1 MKKIDEDSKVSLAL
15 GIAVV
20 FALGF
25 LTFAFS
31 GRASADTV
39 VSKYQVGNVVRITNN
54 AWSETNGYTLT
65 NRHNWYGT
73 VVSKTPKKYS
83 NSSWQYKIVYPNGW
97 HNDYVAEQDITTIP
111 NSKFSVGSVAR
122 ITSNAWSETN
132 GYTLTNRHNWAGTI
146 VSVRAKPYS
155 ISAWEYKIVY
165 PNGWHSDYVAEQDLT
180 NIPNARYNVGN
191 TVKIAGNAWSETN
204 GYTLRNRQ
212 NWVGTVVSA
221 TPKPYSNSAW
231 VYKIQYP
238 NGWHSDYVA
247 EQDVTN
253 ISNARYKVGDTVKIA
268 SNAWSETNGY
278 SLVNHQNWIGTVV
291 SATPKAH
298 SNSAWQ
304 YYIRY
309 SNGQHNDYVAEQDL
323 SASNSNTSTN
333 SSSAKQPTYFSQLD
347 SRWSGVKFRHTT
359 IGSDGCVPTSLAMVL
374 KGSYGLNVDP
384 VSVAQKMAPMNSW
397 YAGASGQDLVK
408 TAKAYG
414 RSVEEISDK
423 NRAIAVLKSGVP
435 LIMYVN
441 VGIGHAVAVYG
452 YNNGQVN
459 TYDPYNWKFYGSVS
473 SFDALWNNPSVDYNM
488 DWDAGRPVFAIR

>member
-1 MKKIDEDSKVSLAL
+1 MVKKIDEESKLSCTLVIAVVLAL
-15 GIAVV
+15 G
-20 FALGF
+20 L
-25 LTFAFS
+25 LTFTFKS
-31 GRASADTV
+31 NVSASSA

-54 AWSETNGYTLT
+54 AWCETNGYTLT

-73 VVSKTPKKYS
+73 VVSKTPKNYS
-83 NSSWQYKIVYPNGW
+83 HSSWEYHIKYPNGNNSV
-97 HNDYVAEQDITTIP
+97 HVAEQDLTNIP
-111 NSKFSVGSVAR
+111 NAKYAVGSVAR
-122 ITSNAWSETN
+122 ITTNAWSETN
-132 GYTLTNRHNWAGTI
+132 GYTLTNRHNWVGTI
-146 VSVRAKPYS
+146 VSAKPKAYS
-155 ISAWEYKIVY
+155 TSAWEYDIKY
-165 PNGWHSDYVAEQDLT
+165 PNGVHSVHVADQDLT
-180 NIPNARYNVGN
+180 NIPASRFTVGQ
-191 TVKIAGNAWSETN
+191 TVKIN
-204 GYTLRNRQ
+204 
-212 NWVGTVVSA
+212 
-221 TPKPYSNSAW
+221 
-231 VYKIQYP
+231 
-238 NGWHSDYVA
+238 
-247 EQDVTN
+247 
-253 ISNARYKVGDTVKIA
+253 

-278 SLVNHQNWIGTVV
+278 SLVNHRNWVGTVV
-291 SATPKAH
+291 YATPKAH

-323 SASNSNTSTN
+323 SASSSNATTNTSV
-333 SSSAKQPTYFSQLD
+333 AKQPTYFSQLD

-359 IGSDGCVPTSLAMVL
+359 IGTDGCVPTSLAMVL

-384 VSVAQKMAPMNSW
+384 VSVAQKMAPMGSW

-459 TYDPYNWKFYGSVS
+459 TYDPYNRKFYGTTS
-473 SFDALWNNPSVDYNM
+473 SFDALWNNPSADKNM
-488 DWDAGRPVFAIR
+488 DWDVGRPVFAIR

>member
-1 MKKIDEDSKVSLAL
+1 MKKIDEESKVSFALGVAVIFAL
-15 GIAVV
+15 GI
-20 FALGF
+20 

-132 GYTLTNRHNWAGTI
+132 GYTLTNRHNWVGTI

-253 ISNARYKVGDTVKIA
+253 IPNARYKVGDTVKIA
-268 SNAWSETNGY
+268 GNAWSETNGY

-291 SATPKAH
+291 SATPKAY

-323 SASNSNTSTN
+323 STSSSNTNTTVAN
-333 SSSAKQPTYFSQLD
+333 KPTYFSQLD
-347 SRWSGVKFRHTT
+347 SRWSGVRFRHTT

-374 KGSYGLNVDP
+374 RGSYGLNVDP
-384 VSVAQKMAPMNSW
+384 VSVSQKMAPMNSW

-408 TAKAYG
+408 TAQAYG

>member
-1 MKKIDEDSKVSLAL
+1 MKNRFKIMGLIVSA
-15 GIAVV
+15 GTAVIASSVLV
-20 FALGF
+20 NH
-25 LTFAFS
+25 
-31 GRASADTV
+31 ASANAV
-39 VSKYQVGNVVRITNN
+39 ASKYNVGDTIQIASN

-73 VVSKTPKKYS
+73 ISSKTPKKYS
-83 NSSWQYKIVYPNGW
+83 ISSFEYKVVYPNGW
-97 HNDYVAEQDITTIP
+97 HNDHVAEQDI
-111 NSKFSVGSVAR
+111 K
-122 ITSNAWSETN
+122 
-132 GYTLTNRHNWAGTI
+132 
-146 VSVRAKPYS
+146 
-155 ISAWEYKIVY
+155 
-165 PNGWHSDYVAEQDLT
+165 
-180 NIPNARYNVGN
+180 NIPNPRFTKGDV
-191 TVKIAGNAWSETN
+191 VKIASNAWSETN

-212 NWVGTVVSA
+212 NWAGTVVSATPKAYSNSAWEYDIQYGNNQHSVHVADQDLINIPNSKYQVGNTVKIASNAWSETNGYTLRNRQNWIGTVVSA
-221 TPKPYSNSAW
+221 TPKPYSHSNW

-247 EQDVTN
+247 EQDVNN
-253 ISNARYKVGDTVKIA
+253 IPSSKYHVGQTVKVTG
-268 SNAWSETNGY
+268 NAWSETNGY
-278 SLVNHQNWIGTVV
+278 SLVNHRNWVGTIV
-291 SATPKAH
+291 SATPKAY

-304 YYIRY
+304 YYVRY
-309 SNGQHNDYVAEQDL
+309 SNGQHNDNVAEQDL
-323 SASNSNTSTN
+323 TDNNTSN
-333 SSSAKQPTYFSQLD
+333 AGRPTYFSQLD
-347 SRWSGVKFRHTT
+347 GRWSGVRFRHTT

-384 VSVAQKMAPMNSW
+384 VSIAQKMAPMNSW
-397 YAGASGQDLVK
+397 YAGASGTDLVK

-459 TYDPYNWKFYGSVS
+459 TYDPYNRKFYGTTSF
-473 SFDALWNNPSVDYNM
+473 FDALWNNPSVDYNM